1 MCLILLAWQA
11 HPDYPLVIA
20 ANRDEYF
27 SRPTAAA
34 EFWSDRD
41 PPHPEILAGRD
52 LQAGGTWLGISRAGR
67 FAALTNFRQP
77 ENRATVAPSRGTLV
91 SDFLTGTMTAQK
103 YLDGLQTRTADYR
116 GFNLLCGTIDDGL
129 WHYANRG
136 PAGENGHFMQPLT
149 PGIFG
154 LSNNLL
160 DIPWPKVAQ
169 GKSDLAQAL
178 TALPRETPLFE
189 LLHDEK
195 HYENDQLPRTGI
207 SLDWERTLSAAFVRS
222 PGYGTRS
229 STVVK
234 FDRCGFLSF
243 DEQTWLANAEPGNR
257 RRFRFKLAGRGAS

>member
-11 HPDYPLVIA
+11 HPEFPLVVA

-34 EFWSDRD
+34 DFWTRQG
-41 PPHPEILAGRD
+41 HPEILAGCD
-52 LQAGGTWLGISRAGR
+52 LQAGGSWMGISRTGR

-77 ENRATVAPSRGTLV
+77 ENRETATPSRGTLV
-91 SDFLTGTMTAQK
+91 SDFLAGTLSAEA
-103 YLDGLQTRTADYR
+103 YLSSLETEAADFR
-116 GFNLLCGTIDDGL
+116 GFNLLCGTPDGGL
-129 WHYANRG
+129 WRCANRG
-136 PAGENGHFMQPLT
+136 PSGESGHFMQPLAL
-149 PGIFG
+149 GIYG
-154 LSNNLL
+154 LSNSLL

-169 GKSDLAQAL
+169 GKSDLARAL
-178 TALPRETPLFE
+178 CALPHEAPLFD

-195 HYENDQLPRTGI
+195 LHDEAMLPRTGV

-234 FDRCGFLSF
+234 LDRNGFMTF
-243 DEQTWLANAEPGNR
+243 DEQTWLINAQPGNR
-257 RRFRFKLAGRGAS
+257 RRFRFRLTGRDAF